1 MVTYIEI
8 GCIRRF
14 ASSSEVKRCF
24 AGIIVS
30 NHRSKEMSV
39 GIERSPTFI
48 VNREHLTNDVS
59 GVNTSSV
66 I

>member
-1 MVTYIEI
+1 
-8 GCIRRF
+8 
-14 ASSSEVKRCF
+14 
-24 AGIIVS
+24 
-30 NHRSKEMSV
+30 MSV